1 MKERFDYIFFTGSGA
16 VGQKVREA
24 SNRFLTPVTLELGG
38 KKLQILN
45 FEGHSLP
52 GKCPVYIDSSADLGM
67 AAKRL
72 VWAKCINLGQTC
84 IAPDYVLCSRE
95 VQSLEN
101 NYLRKFV
108 EVQAK
113 LIGRIKDILLEW
125 YGNNPQDSEDLC
137 RSSQYPFDL
146 SLQLVPCKGSST
158 CGTGSGLTPC

>member
-1 MKERFDYIFFTGSGA
+1 
-16 VGQKVREA
+16 
-24 SNRFLTPVTLELGG
+24 
-38 KKLQILN
+38 
-45 FEGHSLP
+45 
-52 GKCPVYIDSSADLGM
+52 M

-101 NYLRKFV
+101 NYLWTFV
-108 EVQAK
+108 QVQAE

-137 RSSQYPFDL
+137 RSSQYSLNL
-146 SLQLVPCKGSST
+146 SLHSLSHVQDHQLAELAT
-158 CGTGSGLTPC
+158 A